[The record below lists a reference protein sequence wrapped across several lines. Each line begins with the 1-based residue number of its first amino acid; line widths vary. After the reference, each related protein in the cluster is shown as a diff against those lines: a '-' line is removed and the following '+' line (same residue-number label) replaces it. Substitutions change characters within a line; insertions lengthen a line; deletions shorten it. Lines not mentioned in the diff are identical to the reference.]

1 MLDKLLLNW
10 QPYKITESALPA
22 FITYGK
28 NMGGSHL
35 SIVLI
40 ADLFLQGSKILF
52 LSAYPMAK
60 DNFLNQVGENNPNIK
75 FVDSTEELEDAVNAQ
90 AIIIESGNATL
101 FLKAIETLPDID
113 ERVIFIKNVE
123 IFNDQVFGA
132 CFKSEKIII
141 SGDIDGCVFKD
152 KIQPEQFKT
161 LIAFNQPQTP
171 IGIEVPKLE
180 KWHGYLSSK
189 DQNGIISVENTKREY
204 LR

>member
-10 QPYKITESALPA
+10 QPYKITENNLPA

-52 LSAYPMAK
+52 LSAYPMAR
-60 DNFLNQVGENNPNIK
+60 DNFLNQVGENNSKIK
-75 FVDSTEELEDAVNAQ
+75 FVDSTEELEEAITAQ
-90 AIIIESGNATL
+90 AIIIGSGNATL
-101 FLKAIETLPDID
+101 FLKAIEILPDLK
-113 ERVIFIKNVE
+113 ERVVFIKNIE
-123 IFNDQVFGA
+123 IFDTQVFEA

-141 SGDIDGCVFKD
+141 SGDIDGCIFKD
-152 KIQPEQFKT
+152 KIQIQQFKT
-161 LIAFNQPQTP
+161 LIAFNQPQAP
-171 IGIEVPKLE
+171 IEVVVPKLE
-180 KWHGYLSSK
+180 KWNGYLSSK
-189 DQNGIISVENTKREY
+189 DQNGIIAVENTKREY